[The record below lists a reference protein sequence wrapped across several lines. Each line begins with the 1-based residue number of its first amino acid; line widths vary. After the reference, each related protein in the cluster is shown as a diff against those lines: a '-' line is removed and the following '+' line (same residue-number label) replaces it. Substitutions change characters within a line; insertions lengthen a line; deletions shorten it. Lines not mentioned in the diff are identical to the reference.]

1 VGGAVATVR
10 RVDLHLE
17 YPYEAPADV
26 VFAMFTDHDFILA
39 KLEAAGA
46 LAFEIVDCSE
56 TPDGGYCISTK
67 RTMQAEIPAFAR
79 KIFNPTQALHQIE
92 DWEAEVAGNRPGEWR
107 VETTGVPVKTGGITR
122 LEATD
127 DGCVHHIEGR
137 IKVSVPLIGGR
148 LERFVFDQAKATTD
162 TEHTFGQQ
170 WLAEHA

>member
-1 VGGAVATVR
+1 MRA
-10 RVDLHLE
+10 VDLHLE
-17 YPYEAPADV
+17 YPYDAPADV
-26 VFAMFTDHDFILA
+26 VFAMFTNEDFILA

-46 LAFEIVDCSE
+46 LEFEVVDCSE

-67 RTMQAEIPAFAR
+67 RTMQAEIPGFAR

-92 DWEAEVAGNRPGEWR
+92 DWEAAAADGSRLGEWR
-107 VETTGVPVKTGGITR
+107 VETSGVPVKTGGTTR
-122 LEATD
+122 LEVTD
-127 DGCVHHIEGR
+127 HGCVQHIEGT

-170 WLAEHA
+170 WLTEHS